1 MFTGRSDLRCA
12 TLTGFPVLQVRAADL
27 VEVLQAALGGFHVAE
42 LGIDVERFQSTAPGT
57 RSPGWLKVVFAAL
70 VAVDV
75 ALIAWLAQNFQG
87 SENVSVILAL
97 VAVVFTT
104 GAIVGVNH
112 AAYRRISELENL

>member
-1 MFTGRSDLRCA
+1 LGHYFRLGDFRSIYSPRFFRPA
-12 TLTGFPVLQVRAADL
+12 KADRIK
-27 VEVLQAALGGFHVAE
+27 EAL
-42 LGIDVERFQSTAPGT
+42 
-57 RSPGWLKVVFAAL
+57 GWLKVVFAAL

-87 SENVSVILAL
+87 AENVLVILAL

>member
-1 MFTGRSDLRCA
+1 MSK
-12 TLTGFPVLQVRAADL
+12 ADRIK
-27 VEVLQAALGGFHVAE
+27 EAL
-42 LGIDVERFQSTAPGT
+42 
-57 RSPGWLKVVFAAL
+57 GWLKVVFAAL

-87 SENVSVILAL
+87 ADNVLVILAL

-104 GAIVGVNH
+104 AAIVGVNH

>member
-1 MFTGRSDLRCA
+1 
-12 TLTGFPVLQVRAADL
+12 
-27 VEVLQAALGGFHVAE
+27 
-42 LGIDVERFQSTAPGT
+42 
-57 RSPGWLKVVFAAL
+57 LKVVFAAL

-87 SENVSVILAL
+87 AEDVLVILAL

-112 AAYRRISELENL
+112 AAYRRIYELENL